1 MTANWNLKTK
11 LSMLFTAIA
20 LIIIAALSAIS
31 YHTLVNSAMNSIDTE
46 LNTAAHAVEQL
57 IGDLPNDEKGRNDAL
72 YDDISSHLTHFTQ
85 GAKLEWAYST
95 VRRNGLVYY
104 TYINRST
111 DEWKRGQYKNWYLER
126 YDEVPDML
134 NEAFRTEKKQ
144 YQSYQGEFGRYRSVF
159 VPFRDNKG
167 EVHVIGIDVKLT
179 DIDEV
184 KADTLKKT
192 FVVAAVFLVLA
203 VIVGRMIANLIVT
216 PINGLNEVLRSLANG
231 NWDLNQR
238 VKVRSQ
244 DEIGEMSDSFNIF
257 MAALRNRMLEVQQS
271 SDSVAATSA
280 QLDMLIRAV
289 ADRSMNQSEHVGSSA
304 TAIEELAASAQS
316 ITEIVDNANQQMGQ
330 FEMLTQTTVE
340 AIEHAVRGMQSVQQ
354 ETNTVAGKLQQL
366 DSRAGE
372 INSIVEVIKDIA
384 DQTNLLALNAAI
396 EAARAGTQG
405 RGFAVVADEVRQ
417 LSERTAK
424 ATVEISTMI
433 SSIQTDTSDTTQTM
447 QTAVERVDNSV
458 QHADQANASLSSF
471 NQEISAVSSGMEE
484 IAGSVKEQ
492 AHASDHLSRNVA
504 SLSDSAEE
512 NRLSTME
519 AQQGVDELKRR
530 ADVLRQV
537 VNQFTL

>member
-31 YHTLVNSAMNSIDTE
+31 YHTLVNAAMSSIDTE
-46 LNTAAHAVEQL
+46 LNTAAQAVEQL
-57 IGDLPNDEKGRNDAL
+57 IGDLPNDEAGRDDAL
-72 YDDISSHLTHFTQ
+72 YNDISAHLTHFTQ
-85 GAKLEWAYST
+85 GAKLEWAYAT
-95 VRRNGLVYY
+95 VRRGGQVYY
-104 TYINRST
+104 TYINR
-111 DEWKRGQYKNWYLER
+111 DENEWKSGRYKNWYLEQ
-126 YDEVPDML
+126 YLKVPEML
-134 NEAFRTEKKQ
+134 YEAFRTEQTQ
-144 YQSYQGEFGRYRSVF
+144 YQSYQGEYGMYRSIF
-159 VPFRDNKG
+159 VPFRGDNG
-167 EVHVIGIDVKLT
+167 DLHVIGIDVKLT
-179 DIDEV
+179 DIEEV
-184 KADTLKKT
+184 KTEALKKT
-192 FVVAAVFLVLA
+192 FFIAAVFLVLT
-203 VIVGRMIANLIVT
+203 VIAARMIANLIVT
-216 PINGLNEVLRSLANG
+216 PVNGLNQVLRSLANG

-238 VKVRSQ
+238 VTVRSQ

-257 MAALRNRMLEVQQS
+257 MAALRQRMLEVQQS

-280 QLDMLIRAV
+280 QLDTLIRAV
-289 ADRSMNQSEHVGSSA
+289 TDRSMTQSEHVGSSA

-330 FEMLTQTTVE
+330 FELLTQNTVE
-340 AIEHAVRGMQSVQQ
+340 AIDHAVRGMQSVQL
-354 ETNTVAGKLQQL
+354 ETNTVADKLQQL
-366 DSRAGE
+366 DNRASE

-396 EAARAGTQG
+396 EAARAGAQG

-433 SSIQTDTSDTTQTM
+433 RSIQTDTSDTTQTM
-447 QTAVERVDNSV
+447 QHAVDRVDSSV

-512 NRLSTME
+512 NRLSTLE

-530 ADVLRQV
+530 ANALHQV